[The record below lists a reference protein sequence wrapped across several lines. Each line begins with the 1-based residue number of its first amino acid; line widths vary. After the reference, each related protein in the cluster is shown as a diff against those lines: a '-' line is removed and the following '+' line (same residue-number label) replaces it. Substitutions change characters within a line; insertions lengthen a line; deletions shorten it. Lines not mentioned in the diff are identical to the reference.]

1 MSPQS
6 IRGRPIRSAPSSA
19 AGAIRGPEDDGGSA
33 PWEDELFRG
42 LAVSAPVGLVV
53 VDTDGTVRLRND
65 EAARI
70 LGDVDRLPAALL
82 AVFEEDAI
90 PSEVVVE
97 RGLRRLEV
105 ECRLVSAPSLAPL
118 RAAWL
123 TDVTRAR
130 VMQRR
135 LAAIAR
141 ASSSVAAVGN
151 LAATVDAVAA
161 EVVRADQIEAVQ
173 VITLDDTGTR
183 VRLLGTAG
191 FGDTSDFIPRLQRC
205 QQLGAELMMLSAV
218 ATGKVVAVAHR
229 KPQVLADPRWEPLHE
244 IMDQPDWDSYVGV
257 PLIVDNRTVGV
268 LNAFCTPQ
276 EQPPTAEDIAF
287 LVAMAEQAALAVD
300 RAELVS
306 AAEMQARREERHR
319 VAAELHDSVVQQVFS
334 IKMRAE
340 ALRLGIERDGE
351 VSPESLSEHAEALA
365 TSARLALDDLRALIF
380 ELRPGGLAEKG
391 LIGSVA
397 AWVESVGARTG
408 IAVTFH
414 SDLEF
419 VALPSGMEDDLY
431 RIVQEALHN
440 VVKHAEATAVMVS
453 IAVGGPGNG
462 LLVVDIEDDGVG
474 FRRPLQPAGSLG
486 MLSMRERAQRWG
498 GSVVLRSRSGKGG
511 HVRVRIPL
519 PTRPD
524 RTARTGLGISR
535 DRRTGGRVHRRRPRG
550 RPQRPRRLHRG
561 HRRFGLRR

>member
-1 MSPQS
+1 MSPPS
-6 IRGRPIRSAPSSA
+6 IRGRPIRSAASSA
-19 AGAIRGPEDDGGSA
+19 VEAIRQPEYDNGSSN
-33 PWEDELFRG
+33 WEDELFRR
-42 LAVSAPVGLVV
+42 LAVSAPAGLVV
-53 VDTDGTVRLRND
+53 IDTDGTVRLRND

-82 AVFEEDAI
+82 AAFERDGPGEPGDGPAGGSAI
-90 PSEVVVE
+90 ACEPVVVE

-130 VMQRR
+130 VVQRR

-161 EVVRADQIEAVQ
+161 EVVRAEQIEAVQ

-191 FGDTSDFIPRLQRC
+191 FRDTSDFIPRLQRC
-205 QQLGAELMMLSAV
+205 QQLGAELKMLSAA
-218 ATGKVVAVAHR
+218 ATGEVVAVAHR

-257 PLIVDNRTVGV
+257 PLIVDGRIVGV
-268 LNAFCTPQ
+268 LNAFCTPR

-319 VAAELHDSVVQQVFS
+319 VAADLHDSVVQQVFS

-340 ALRLGIERDGE
+340 ALRLGIERHGD
-351 VSPESLSEHAEALA
+351 VSPECLSDHAEALA
-365 TSARLALDDLRALIF
+365 MSSRLALDDLRALIF

-397 AWVESVGARTG
+397 TLVESVGARAG
-408 IAVTFH
+408 IGVTFR

-419 VALPSGMEDDLY
+419 VALPTGLEDDLY

-440 VVKHAEATAVMVS
+440 VVKHAEATAVTVR
-453 IAVGGPGNG
+453 IAVHGGGNG

-474 FRRPLQPAGSLG
+474 FRRPLQSAGSLGGQSLG

-498 GSVVLRSRSGKGG
+498 GIVVLRSRSGRGG
-511 HVRVRIPL
+511 HLRVTIPL
-519 PTRPD
+519 PATPSWSEDRP
-524 RTARTGLGISR
+524 
-535 DRRTGGRVHRRRPRG
+535 
-550 RPQRPRRLHRG
+550 
-561 HRRFGLRR
+561 

>member
-1 MSPQS
+1 VSLQS
-6 IRGRPIRSAPSSA
+6 IGNTPAS
-19 AGAIRGPEDDGGSA
+19 GYGGGSS
-33 PWEDELFRG
+33 PSEDEVFRR
-42 LAVSAPVGLVV
+42 LAVSAPAGLVV
-53 VDTDGTVRLRND
+53 VDPDGTVRLRNE

-70 LGDVDRLPAALL
+70 LGDVGRLPDALL
-82 AVFEEDAI
+82 AVFDQDATGATAGGGVNAGE
-90 PSEVVVE
+90 PVVLE

-130 VMQRR
+130 VVQRR
-135 LAAIAR
+135 LAAIAQ

-161 EVVRADQIEAVQ
+161 EVVRAEQIVAVQ

-191 FGDTSDFIPRLQRC
+191 FGDSTDFILKLQRC
-205 QQLGAELMMLSAV
+205 QQLGAELKMLQAA

-229 KPQVLADPRWEPLHE
+229 KPQVLADPRWKPLHE

-257 PLIVDNRTVGV
+257 PLIVDGRTIGV

-287 LVAMAEQAALAVD
+287 LVAMAEQVALAVD

-319 VAAELHDSVVQQVFS
+319 VAADLHDSVVQQVFS

-340 ALRLGIERDGE
+340 ALRLGIERDGT
-351 VSPESLSEHAEALA
+351 VSPETLGKHAEALV
-365 TSARLALDDLRALIF
+365 TSARLALDDLRALIL
-380 ELRPGGLAEKG
+380 ELRPSGLADQG
-391 LIGSVA
+391 FIGSVA
-397 AWVESVGARTG
+397 SWVESVGARTG
-408 IAVTFH
+408 IAMTFR

-440 VVKHAEATAVMVS
+440 VVKHAEATAVEVG
-453 IAVGGPGNG
+453 IAVRGSGNG
-462 LLVVDIEDDGVG
+462 MLVVDIEDDGIG
-474 FRRPLQPAGSLG
+474 FHRPLQSTGSLG

-498 GSVVLRSRSGKGG
+498 GSVVLRSRVGKGG
-511 HVRVRIPL
+511 HLRVTIPL
-519 PTRPD
+519 PDLPL
-524 RTARTGLGISR
+524 RTGR
-535 DRRTGGRVHRRRPRG
+535 PAAGGG
-550 RPQRPRRLHRG
+550 A
-561 HRRFGLRR
+561 

>member
-1 MSPQS
+1 VSPQS
-6 IRGRPIRSAPSSA
+6 IRSTPTPAIPGPAHGSDSS
-19 AGAIRGPEDDGGSA
+19 
-33 PWEDELFRG
+33 PWEDELFRQ
-42 LAVSAPVGLVV
+42 LAVSAPAGLVV

-70 LGDVDRLPAALL
+70 LGDADQLPAALL
-82 AVFEEDAI
+82 AALEQDATDGSAAGSTTATE
-90 PSEVVVE
+90 PVVVG
-97 RGLRRLEV
+97 RGSRRLEV

-130 VMQRR
+130 VVQRR

-161 EVVRADQIEAVQ
+161 EVMRAEQIEAVQ

-191 FGDTSDFIPRLQRC
+191 FRDNSDFIPRLQRC
-205 QQLGAELMMLSAV
+205 QQLGAELKMLAAAAS
-218 ATGKVVAVAHR
+218 GKVVTVPHR

-257 PLIVDNRTVGV
+257 PLIVDGRTVGV

-287 LVAMAEQAALAVD
+287 LVAMAEQAALAID

-319 VAAELHDSVVQQVFS
+319 VAADLHDSVVQQVFS

-340 ALRLGIERDGE
+340 ALRLGIERKGE
-351 VSPESLSEHAEALA
+351 VSPERLREHVEALA
-365 TSARLALDDLRALIF
+365 TSSRLALDDLRALIF

-408 IAVTFH
+408 ISMTFR
-414 SDLEF
+414 SELEF
-419 VALPSGMEDDLY
+419 LALPSGLEDDLY

-440 VVKHAEATAVMVS
+440 VVKHAEATAVVVG
-453 IAVGGPGNG
+453 IAARGAGNS

-474 FRRPLQPAGSLG
+474 FHRPLQHADSLG

-511 HVRVRIPL
+511 HVRVTIPL
-519 PTRPD
+519 STRP
-524 RTARTGLGISR
+524 GLPGTS
-535 DRRTGGRVHRRRPRG
+535 GERP
-550 RPQRPRRLHRG
+550 
-561 HRRFGLRR
+561 

>member
-1 MSPQS
+1 LAT
-6 IRGRPIRSAPSSA
+6 SAPT
-19 AGAIRGPEDDGGSA
+19 
-33 PWEDELFRG
+33 
-42 LAVSAPVGLVV
+42 GLVV
-53 VDTDGTVRLRND
+53 VDTAGTVRLLNAA
-65 EAARI
+65 AARI
-70 LGDVDRLPAALL
+70 LGDVDRLPAALM
-82 AVFEEDAI
+82 AVIEQGDASAAANE
-90 PSEVVVE
+90 PVALEC
-97 RGLRRLEV
+97 GLRRLEV
-105 ECRLVSAPSLAPL
+105 ECRPVSAPSLAPL

-123 TDVTRAR
+123 TDVTRVR
-130 VMQRR
+130 VVQRR

-161 EVVRADQIEAVQ
+161 EVVRADQIAAVQ

-191 FGDTSDFIPRLQRC
+191 FRDTSDFIPRLQRC
-205 QQLGAELMMLSAV
+205 QQLGAEMKMLEAA
-218 ATGKVVAVAHR
+218 ATGKVVAVPHR
-229 KPQVLADPRWEPLHE
+229 KPQVLADARWEPLHA

-257 PLIVDNRTVGV
+257 PLIVDGRTVGV

-276 EQPPTAEDIAF
+276 EQPPTPEDIAF

-319 VAAELHDSVVQQVFS
+319 VAADLHDSVVQQVFS

-351 VSPESLSEHAEALA
+351 VAAERLSEHAEALA
-365 TSARLALDDLRALIF
+365 TSSRLALDDLRALIL
-380 ELRPGGLAEKG
+380 ELRPGGLAETG

-397 AWVESVGARTG
+397 SLVESVGARTG
-408 IAVTFH
+408 IATTFH

-419 VALPSGMEDDLY
+419 VALPSGLEDDLY

-440 VVKHAEATAVMVS
+440 VVKHAEASTVEVS
-453 IAVGGPGNG
+453 MAAGGLDHG
-462 LLVVDIEDDGVG
+462 LLVVDIVDDGVG
-474 FRRPLQPAGSLG
+474 FRRPPLPGRSLG

-498 GSVVLRSRSGKGG
+498 GSVVLRGRSGQGG
-511 HVRVRIPL
+511 HCRATIPL
-519 PTRPD
+519 PT
-524 RTARTGLGISR
+524 TAGPPPGAFREL
-535 DRRTGGRVHRRRPRG
+535 P
-550 RPQRPRRLHRG
+550 
-561 HRRFGLRR
+561 

>member
-1 MSPQS
+1 MLPQS
-6 IRGRPIRSAPSSA
+6 IRNAPVRSAASA
-19 AGAIRGPEDDGGSA
+19 AAAIRGPDHDSGSS
-33 PWEDELFRG
+33 PGEDELLRR
-42 LAVSAPVGLVV
+42 LVVSAPAGLVV

-70 LGDVDRLPAALL
+70 LGDVDRLPTALL
-82 AVFEEDAI
+82 ALFEQDANGETGSGSATA
-90 PSEVVVE
+90 SEPVVVE

-130 VMQRR
+130 VVQRR
-135 LAAIAR
+135 LAAIAQ

-161 EVVRADQIEAVQ
+161 EVMRADQIAAVQ
-173 VITLDDTGTR
+173 VITLDDTGAR

-191 FGDTSDFIPRLQRC
+191 FGNTSDFIPRLQRC
-205 QQLGAELMMLSAV
+205 QQLGAELLMLSAA
-218 ATGKVVAVAHR
+218 ATGKVIAVAHR
-229 KPQVLADPRWEPLHE
+229 KRQVLADPWWEPLHE

-257 PLIVDNRTVGV
+257 PLIVDGRTVGV

-276 EQPPTAEDIAF
+276 EHPPTREDIAF

-319 VAAELHDSVVQQVFS
+319 VAADLHDSVVQQVFS

-340 ALRLGIERDGE
+340 ALRLGIKRDGE
-351 VSPESLSEHAEALA
+351 VSPGTLGEHAEALA

-380 ELRPGGLAEKG
+380 ELRPGGLVEKG

-408 IAVTFH
+408 IAVTFR

-440 VVKHAEATAVMVS
+440 VVKHAQATTVMVR
-453 IAVGGPGNG
+453 IAVRGGGKG
-462 LLVVDIEDDGVG
+462 LLVIDIEDDGVG
-474 FRRPLQPAGSLG
+474 FRRPLQSAGSLG
-486 MLSMRERAQRWG
+486 MQSMRERAQRWG

-511 HVRVRIPL
+511 HVRVTIPMPETL
-519 PTRPD
+519 GPPSVGRG
-524 RTARTGLGISR
+524 TGR
-535 DRRTGGRVHRRRPRG
+535 D
-550 RPQRPRRLHRG
+550 
-561 HRRFGLRR
+561 